1 MSSDV
6 TRTFLQSAPIER
18 NVIVQ
23 PAKERRFP
31 GILWQLKR
39 RVYGLCDASRRFSI
53 AFTNELLK
61 LGSQKLQLDP
71 VMFIFFTNEDCNNKL
86 REPNGMLVSHV
97 DDLLRAEDQSFED
110 TVISQLKAIFAFG
123 SDNDFDFTYVG
134 LHIEQVAKGINVD
147 QNHYLR
153 SLEVPDFQKLSS
165 AQLENE
171 LCADMQSLFRSV
183 IGKITSISFT
193 CRPDLCFYAKSMSSK
208 YRKAIV

>member
-18 NVIVQ
+18 NIIVQ

-39 RVYGLCDASRRFSI
+39 RVYGLCDASHRFSI

-71 VMFIFFTNEDCNNKL
+71 AMFIFFTNEDCNNKL

-153 SLEVPDFQKLSS
+153 SLDCRNLYKAVRNINLFDDSWIL
-165 AQLENE
+165 LT
-171 LCADMQSLFRSV
+171 SLRSKTRWV
-183 IGKITSISFT
+183 LVT
-193 CRPDLCFYAKSMSSK
+193 LLNL
-208 YRKAIV
+208 AIVGVRECLRIV

>member
-1 MSSDV
+1 
-6 TRTFLQSAPIER
+6 
-18 NVIVQ
+18 
-23 PAKERRFP
+23 
-31 GILWQLKR
+31 
-39 RVYGLCDASRRFSI
+39 
-53 AFTNELLK
+53 
-61 LGSQKLQLDP
+61 
-71 VMFIFFTNEDCNNKL
+71 MFIFFTNEDCNNEL

-110 TVISQLKAIFAFG
+110 TVMSPLKSIFAFG
-123 SDNDFDFTYVG
+123 SDNDFDFRYVG

-153 SLEVPDFQKLSS
+153 SLEVPDFKKLKS

-183 IGKITSISFT
+183 IGRITNISFT
-193 CRPDLCFYAKSMSSK
+193 RRPDLCFYAKSMSSK